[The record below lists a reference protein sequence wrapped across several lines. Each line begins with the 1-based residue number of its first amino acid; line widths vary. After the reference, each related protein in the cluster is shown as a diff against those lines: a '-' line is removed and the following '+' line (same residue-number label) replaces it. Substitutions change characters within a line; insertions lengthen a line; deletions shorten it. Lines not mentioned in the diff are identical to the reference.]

1 MIGQCRPARR
11 AAEQLRAQ
19 HHPAQELGG
28 GAERPLHDLQGP
40 RAGLQLAVGF
50 VLGLGAGVDSR
61 STESEVVP
69 FAADDGVVCRP
80 TAQPVATRSA
90 FELDWKS
97 GVVAEGIVTGAGD
110 ELDPRYAGCTTLPSC
125 THPGPATNWPTVAL
139 TRICVPEP
147 FDDPPDG
154 TTLSPK
160 DVPVIRTILESLF
173 STRIFS
179 WAAFA
184 IGALASAS
192 PIAVDTAKRLMTTRP
207 QTLRSVPVLAFI
219 LTLWL
224 AGINSKRCAASI
236 LLGQVV

>member
-1 MIGQCRPARR
+1 MNLIRDTPS
-11 AAEQLRAQ
+11 
-19 HHPAQELGG
+19 H
-28 GAERPLHDLQGP
+28 
-40 RAGLQLAVGF
+40 
-50 VLGLGAGVDSR
+50 
-61 STESEVVP
+61 
-69 FAADDGVVCRP
+69 
-80 TAQPVATRSA
+80 
-90 FELDWKS
+90 
-97 GVVAEGIVTGAGD
+97 
-110 ELDPRYAGCTTLPSC
+110 CTTLPSC

-139 TRICVPEP
+139 TRIWVPEP

-219 LTLWL
+219 LTL
-224 AGINSKRCAASI
+224 
-236 LLGQVV
+236 LGWRGVLSSACCQGPGKVAVSRALSCGDTRT